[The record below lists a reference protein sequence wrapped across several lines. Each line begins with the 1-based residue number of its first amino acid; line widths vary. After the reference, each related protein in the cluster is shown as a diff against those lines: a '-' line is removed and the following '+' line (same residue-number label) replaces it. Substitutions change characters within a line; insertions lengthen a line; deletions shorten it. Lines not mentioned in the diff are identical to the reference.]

1 MEELFIE
8 YTTTTDQFR
17 LGFLYV
23 LESRFCKILSHSCP
37 PDIQG
42 HLRLVHPTSQDYFS
56 PVFKVKPRETP
67 QRQRTE
73 MVTSCDTFI

>member
-23 LESRFCKILSHSCP
+23 LESRFCKILPHSCP
-37 PDIQG
+37 PNIQG

-56 PVFKVKPRETP
+56 PVFKVKPRKTP

-73 MVTSCDTFI
+73 MTTSCNTFI